1 MAMWNKQPMALS
13 IAACLYAN
21 NGCVR
26 YNVVFVH
33 GRVNMRI
40 IKTRYTSLHW
50 NGKNVMLSLDP
61 IALHEGSKHIL

>member
-26 YNVVFVH
+26 YNVVSTWESEYANYQNTLHFTALEWEKRDV
-33 GRVNMRI
+33 I
-40 IKTRYTSLHW
+40 TRS
-50 NGKNVMLSLDP
+50 NC
-61 IALHEGSKHIL
+61 AA